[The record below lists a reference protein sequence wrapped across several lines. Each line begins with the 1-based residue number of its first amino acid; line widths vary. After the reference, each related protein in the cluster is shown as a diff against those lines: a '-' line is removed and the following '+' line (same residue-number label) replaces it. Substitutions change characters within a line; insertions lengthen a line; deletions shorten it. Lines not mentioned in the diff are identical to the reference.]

1 MKINKRW
8 ERNQFVLI
16 GEQNSWRLAFEL
28 GRQQGGEGPEGD
40 PDFQGTT
47 QKKLTNQKIR
57 DYLLIWQIIHATRHH
72 KSA

>member
-1 MKINKRW
+1 MRC

-28 GRQQGGEGPEGD
+28 GRQCDGGRGH
-40 PDFQGTT
+40 GTT
-47 QKKLTNQKIR
+47 TGFTKQKKNGKLTNQKIR